1 MNVPGSEMTDTRG
14 GLHNSVTRAMLKP
27 THMIGGYVQ
36 QAYGLYDWAQA
47 DENIAAG
54 FRTLAE
60 AMQAWIDSPSHCK
73 ALMRGDIREVG
84 LAVVPG
90 AAQSKYGSYW
100 TMALSTAR

>member
-1 MNVPGSEMTDTRG
+1 MV
-14 GLHNSVTRAMLKP
+14 K
-27 THMIGGYVQ
+27 
-36 QAYGLYDWAQA
+36 YDWAQA

-100 TMALSTAR
+100 TMALGTAR